1 MTTPRPANSA
11 ALLAPQ
17 VVGLLT
23 SLTRYISDETL
34 EHRRLRIEIDKLA
47 RVDAAESW
55 GLRAIY
61 LTAMG
66 NCSEAREA
74 VRNAVRLG
82 VSPDNQGSLAANVY
96 INFAHFGDA
105 LDLLTKAADPRG
117 GYFSSQIAWLVRAG
131 GIRTASRYCDIARGM
146 GLDIPKLPIDLS
158 RAVEALDTLD
168 ARPVSDSDI
177 ALMLSTAAAVFC
189 EHGLMT
195 SRSETP
201 ELLQFEA
208 GAFCF
213 QFPLDV
219 RAAEAAT
226 IAIEAS
232 ERLADL
238 PFSSSAAT
246 LGFRV
251 YRPQARPEPVVA

>member
-1 MTTPRPANSA
+1 MTTPRPATTA

-17 VVGLLT
+17 VLGLLT
-23 SLTRYISDETL
+23 SATRYILNETL
-34 EHRRLRIEIDKLA
+34 EHRRLRSEIDKLA
-47 RVDAAESW
+47 RVDAAGSW
-55 GLRAIY
+55 TLRAIY

-66 NCSEAREA
+66 KAAEAREA

-82 VSPDNQGSLAANVY
+82 VSPDIQGSLATNVY
-96 INFAHFGDA
+96 INFANFSDA
-105 LDLLTKAADPRG
+105 LDLLAKAADPRG
-117 GYFSSQIAWLVRAG
+117 GYFSNRIAWLVRAG
-131 GIRTASRYCDIARGM
+131 GIRTAAGYCEIARGM
-146 GLDIPKLPIDLS
+146 GLDIPELPIDLA
-158 RAVEALDTLD
+158 RAVDALDTLD
-168 ARPVSDSDI
+168 ARPVSDAEI
-177 ALMLSTAAAVFC
+177 ALMLSTAGAVFC

-201 ELLQFEA
+201 ELMQFEA

-219 RAAEAAT
+219 SPAEAAT

-251 YRPQARPEPVVA
+251 HRPQARPEPVVA